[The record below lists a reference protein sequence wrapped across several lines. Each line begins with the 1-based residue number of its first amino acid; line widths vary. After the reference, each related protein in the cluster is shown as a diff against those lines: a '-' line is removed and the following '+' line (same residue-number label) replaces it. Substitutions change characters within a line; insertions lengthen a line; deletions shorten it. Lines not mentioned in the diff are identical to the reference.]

1 MAARSSS
8 DGAVVMVDEGVTMA
22 VVEVLEEGA
31 RVGGA
36 QALQEA
42 RKVSLL
48 GEQTRKGTWASA
60 QMKAQQGS

>member
-1 MAARSSS
+1 ME
-8 DGAVVMVDEGVTMA
+8 GEGVAMVVGEA
-22 VVEVLEEGA
+22 VEEGA
-31 RVGGA
+31 GVGGA

-48 GEQTRKGTWASA
+48 GEHTWKGTWASA